1 MADYDAKM
9 KELAN
14 EYNLQLIQTT
24 KARNGFHNLK
34 SALIGFETFEQAEKF
49 AQEHGLDIW
58 MFHKRDG
65 WELWERVQSVY
76 EPMSI
81 SREDYGDDYNM
92 FKADELENYFED
104 NVKPCLE
111 IFDNIDD
118 LRDFLDE
125 QEIIMRELG
134 KLNDDEAVITYC
146 GTYYETIKLHPMEL
160 KHDTH
165 NYVIGVM

>member
-14 EYNLQLIQTT
+14 EHNLQFIQTT
-24 KARNGFHNLK
+24 KARNGYHNLK
-34 SALIGFETFEQAEKF
+34 SAIIGFETFEQAEKF
-49 AQEHGLDIW
+49 AQEHGFDIW

-81 SREDYGDDYNM
+81 SCEDYGDDYSIY
-92 FKADELENYFED
+92 KADELENYFE
-104 NVKPCLE
+104 NVVKPSLE

-125 QEIIMRELG
+125 QEVIMRELG
-134 KLNDDEAVITYC
+134 KLNEDEAVITYC

>member
-1 MADYDAKM
+1 MADYTKL
-9 KELAN
+9 ENLAN
-14 EYNLQLIQTT
+14 EYSLQLIYTS
-24 KARNGFHNLK
+24 KARNGFHDLEP
-34 SALIGFETFEQAEKF
+34 ALVGFETFEKAKKF
-49 AQEHGLDIW
+49 AQEHGFDIW

-65 WELWERVQSVY
+65 WELWDRVQSVY

-81 SREDYGDDYNM
+81 SCEDYGDDYSIY
-92 FKADELENYFED
+92 KADELENYFED
-104 NVKPCLE
+104 VVKPSLE
-111 IFDNIDD
+111 IFDNIED

-146 GTYYETIKLHPMEL
+146 GTFYETIKLHPMEW

-165 NYVIGVM
+165 SYMIGVM